1 MVVTSKVLSKCEGRI
16 VPAPA
21 DPEERDTLRRKL
33 IDQEAVRVL
42 ARKGRTLITENNLG
56 LIQAAAGVDGSNVG
70 STELALLPVDPDGS
84 AAALRAGLRDRLGV
98 TVGIV
103 VTDTMGRAWRN
114 GQIDAAI
121 GAAGLTVLHGYAG
134 AHDIHGN
141 ELVVTEVAVAD
152 EIAAAA
158 DLVKGKLTGI
168 PVAVVRG
175 LTLHDDGSNA
185 RTLLRPGEED
195 LFWLGTEEALAMGRG
210 QAQLLRRSV
219 RRFSAEPVAP
229 ELIEAAVAEALTAPA
244 PHHTRPV
251 RFVWMADATAKIAL
265 LDRMKD
271 KWRSDLGGDGKA
283 PDAVERR
290 VGRGQILYDAPE
302 LVIPFMVPDGAH
314 SYPDAAR
321 TAAEH
326 TMFTVAVGAAVQAL
340 LVALAV
346 RGVGS
351 CWIGSTIFAA
361 DLVRS
366 ELDLPDDWEPLGAIA
381 IGYPAEPS
389 GTARAGIDRGP
400 AGAQVTLRASSTIE
414 ALTAWA
420 PPDPAQ
426 DALRYAVLSFV
437 LAREDACT
445 TRMRA
450 RPHHR
455 LGAGARPHRDAGP
468 AHPAS
473 AVRPLAA
480 ARRALRGRR
489 PRHRRCRAAGSDRGV
504 RHCRADDRPGHRR
517 DARASG
523 HLLAGVPTRHL
534 DLQFIAHAPDERRN
548 RLQRRVIGPAL
559 VAARRTARRHRLRA
573 GTAGGRSACAAVR
586 RRSSSG
592 CRRREWPPLATP
604 ARRAA
609 ARTARRCRRR
619 RRSPRRESAR
629 AGRCGAPKPM
639 IDRSIT
645 DPASTRTPSK
655 ITAPSSRA
663 PGPISA
669 PRPTT
674 VPPISSAPGAT
685 AAPSCTSYSPR
696 WPPQR
701 RRRRDAANQIGRAA
715 DEVLRRAHVAPVRGV
730 DVSAHLAYRRPAAPG
745 TPRAPP
751 TPRRPFGMRV
761 DHRRA

>member
-1 MVVTSKVLSKCEGRI
+1 MTEHGAAAAVELLPVEGLPEFRPGDDLAAALAAAAPWLQDGDVVVVTSKVLSKCEGRI
-16 VPAPA
+16 VAAPA

-33 IDQEAVRVL
+33 IDEEAVRVL

-56 LIQAAAGVDGSNVG
+56 LVQAAAGVDGSNIG

-84 AAALRAGLRDRLGV
+84 AAALRTRLHDLLGV

-175 LTLHDDGSNA
+175 LTPHDDGSNA

-195 LFWLGTEEALAMGRG
+195 LFWLGTDEALAMGRG

-219 RRFSAEPVAP
+219 RRFSEEPVAP
-229 ELIEAAVAEALTAPA
+229 GLIEAAVAEALTAPA

-251 RFVWMADATAKIAL
+251 RLVWMADPTAKIAL

-366 ELDLPDDWEPLGAIA
+366 ELDLPAEWEPLGAIA
-381 IGYPAEPS
+381 IGYP
-389 GTARAGIDRGP
+389 
-400 AGAQVTLRASSTIE
+400 V
-414 ALTAWA
+414 
-420 PPDPAQ
+420 DPL
-426 DALRYAVLSFV
+426 DP
-437 LAREDACT
+437 RE
-445 TRMRA
+445 
-450 RPHHR
+450 
-455 LGAGARPHRDAGP
+455 
-468 AHPAS
+468 
-473 AVRPLAA
+473 
-480 ARRALRGRR
+480 
-489 PRHRRCRAAGSDRGV
+489 
-504 RHCRADDRPGHRR
+504 
-517 DARASG
+517 
-523 HLLAGVPTRHL
+523 
-534 DLQFIAHAPDERRN
+534 
-548 RLQRRVIGPAL
+548 
-559 VAARRTARRHRLRA
+559 
-573 GTAGGRSACAAVR
+573 
-586 RRSSSG
+586 
-592 CRRREWPPLATP
+592 
-604 ARRAA
+604 
-609 ARTARRCRRR
+609 
-619 RRSPRRESAR
+619 
-629 AGRCGAPKPM
+629 
-639 IDRSIT
+639 
-645 DPASTRTPSK
+645 PASTE
-655 ITAPSSRA
+655 
-663 PGPISA
+663 G
-669 PRPTT
+669 
-674 VPPISSAPGAT
+674 
-685 AAPSCTSYSPR
+685 
-696 WPPQR
+696 
-701 RRRRDAANQIGRAA
+701 
-715 DEVLRRAHVAPVRGV
+715 LLVRK
-730 DVSAHLAYRRPAAPG
+730 
-745 TPRAPP
+745 
-751 TPRRPFGMRV
+751 
-761 DHRRA
+761 

>member
-1 MVVTSKVLSKCEGRI
+1 MTEHGAAAAVELLPVEGLPEFRPGDDLAAALAAAAPWLQDGDVVVVTSKVLSKCEGRI
-16 VPAPA
+16 VAAPA

-33 IDQEAVRVL
+33 IDEEAVRVL

-56 LIQAAAGVDGSNVG
+56 LVQAAAGVDGSNIG

-84 AAALRAGLRDRLGV
+84 AAALRTRLHDLLGV

-185 RTLLRPGEED
+185 RALLRPGEED
-195 LFWLGTEEALAMGRG
+195 LFWLGTDEALAMGRG

-219 RRFSAEPVAP
+219 RRFGEEPVAP
-229 ELIEAAVAEALTAPA
+229 DLIEAAVAEALTAPA

-251 RFVWMADATAKIAL
+251 RFVWMADPTAKIAL

-366 ELDLPDDWEPLGAIA
+366 ELDLPAEWEPLGAIA
-381 IGYPAEPS
+381 IGYP
-389 GTARAGIDRGP
+389 
-400 AGAQVTLRASSTIE
+400 V
-414 ALTAWA
+414 
-420 PPDPAQ
+420 DPL
-426 DALRYAVLSFV
+426 DP
-437 LAREDACT
+437 RE
-445 TRMRA
+445 
-450 RPHHR
+450 
-455 LGAGARPHRDAGP
+455 
-468 AHPAS
+468 
-473 AVRPLAA
+473 
-480 ARRALRGRR
+480 
-489 PRHRRCRAAGSDRGV
+489 
-504 RHCRADDRPGHRR
+504 
-517 DARASG
+517 
-523 HLLAGVPTRHL
+523 
-534 DLQFIAHAPDERRN
+534 
-548 RLQRRVIGPAL
+548 
-559 VAARRTARRHRLRA
+559 
-573 GTAGGRSACAAVR
+573 
-586 RRSSSG
+586 
-592 CRRREWPPLATP
+592 
-604 ARRAA
+604 
-609 ARTARRCRRR
+609 
-619 RRSPRRESAR
+619 
-629 AGRCGAPKPM
+629 
-639 IDRSIT
+639 
-645 DPASTRTPSK
+645 PASTE
-655 ITAPSSRA
+655 
-663 PGPISA
+663 G
-669 PRPTT
+669 
-674 VPPISSAPGAT
+674 
-685 AAPSCTSYSPR
+685 
-696 WPPQR
+696 
-701 RRRRDAANQIGRAA
+701 
-715 DEVLRRAHVAPVRGV
+715 LLVRK
-730 DVSAHLAYRRPAAPG
+730 
-745 TPRAPP
+745 
-751 TPRRPFGMRV
+751 
-761 DHRRA
+761 